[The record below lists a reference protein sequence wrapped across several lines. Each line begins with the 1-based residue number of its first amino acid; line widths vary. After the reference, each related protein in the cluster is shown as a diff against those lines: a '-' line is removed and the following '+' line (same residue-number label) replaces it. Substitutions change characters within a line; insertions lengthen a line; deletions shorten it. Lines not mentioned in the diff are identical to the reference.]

1 MNDFYILLIVVA
13 VWLFVQLWLLPKMG
27 VSS

>member
-1 MNDFYILLIVVA
+1 MNDLYLLLIILA

-27 VSS
+27 VST